1 MALCE
6 FLLANEYSE
15 EAKKLDG
22 LVGEF
27 LPREVFAHDF
37 TWAFVETR
45 RTEITEGGDLI
56 APWSDALPPQERAW
70 FDQLL
75 LGQNRAMASG
85 IEASD
90 IAEDFV
96 RALWI
101 ERLKRIRGDLPAT
114 GDAAADLKRMKITLD
129 LKRLNSVKWSS
140 VKDLVRDWMQQSQV
154 EAEG

>member
-1 MALCE
+1 MAFCE
-6 FLLANEYSE
+6 FLLANEYAE
-15 EAKKLDG
+15 EAKRLDG
-22 LVGEF
+22 LVGEL

-37 TWAFVETR
+37 TWSFIETW
-45 RTEITEGGDLI
+45 RTEIAKGGDLI

-85 IEASD
+85 FEISD

-96 RALWI
+96 RALWV
-101 ERLKRIRGDLPAT
+101 EHLKRLRGDLPAS

-140 VKDLVRDWMQQSQV
+140 VKDMVRDWMQQRRV
-154 EAEG
+154 EAGG